1 MLLTQTKGASN
12 FISVALNGVSMND
25 SVALTRHQHAREH
38 VDRSCLASAIM
49 TQKSDDLIVLDAQ
62 CQLING
68 SELAKHHRHLL
79 QANWIVIIVLT
90 ACLALLALEAHLT
103 VIFIEQSL
111 LNRLFELLSDGTTV
125 TIIFFINST
134 GTQ

>member
-1 MLLTQTKGASN
+1 
-12 FISVALNGVSMND
+12 MND

-38 VDRSCLASAIM
+38 VDRSRLTGAIM
-49 TQKSDDLIVLDAQ
+49 TQKSNDLIVLDAQ
-62 CQLING
+62 CELING

-111 LNRLFELLSDGTTV
+111 LNRLFELLDWATNAVGFVLIDSA
-125 TIIFFINST
+125 

>member
-1 MLLTQTKGASN
+1 
-12 FISVALNGVSMND
+12 MND

-38 VDRSCLASAIM
+38 VDRSRLTGAIM
-49 TQKSDDLIVLDAQ
+49 TQKSNDLIVLDAQ
-62 CQLING
+62 CELING

>member
-1 MLLTQTKGASN
+1 MLLAETKSASDL
-12 FISVALNGVSMND
+12 ICVTLNGVSMND